1 MEYEPKNILVRGVNW
16 LGDSLVTIPA
26 LRTLRKIYPESR
38 ITLLI
43 KEPLDELFPPF
54 TAIDRVIGFSVRRG
68 AGGLIDRLR
77 LAGQLRRERFD
88 LCVILPN
95 SFDSALVPFL
105 AGIPQRIGFSRDGRG
120 MLLTKR
126 VPPVPLGTGEHQAK
140 DYLKLV
146 TSLKQ
151 EATVMDFH
159 LEVAEE
165 AREWADETLSVFR
178 KSAPNALIGF
188 NPGAAYGPAKMWF
201 PDRFTELGTR
211 LWNGIG
217 AGIVLVGGPGER
229 ELCRSIARK
238 ISGEVLDLSGRT
250 SLPQLAAV
258 LSLCDLVVTNDSGPC
273 HCDLRLH
280 QSRCHLSP
288 GTARSPPRESRLLPL
303 SRKDLPPGRHAVY
316 GTDPGFGRPRSSDP
330 PSARHGG
337 ACSCLISASSWSA
350 TILVSSSWTVLPPF
364 IVQPS
369 P

>member
-258 LSLCDLVVTNDSGPC
+258 LSLCDLVVTNDSGPM
-273 HCDLRLH
+273 
-280 QSRCHLSP
+280 HLASAVGTPVIAIFGSTNPDATSP
-288 GTARSPPRESRLLPL
+288 LGPHEALQEKVDCSPCLERICPRGDMQCMERIRVSDVLEAVIRLLP
-303 SRKDLPPGRHAVY
+303 DTGEP
-316 GTDPGFGRPRSSDP
+316 
-330 PSARHGG
+330 AR
-337 ACSCLISASSWSA
+337 
-350 TILVSSSWTVLPPF
+350 V
-364 IVQPS
+364 
-369 P
+369 